1 MTDREAVTDPV
12 PGLRRMKR
20 GGRVDLYW
28 VATRPAVAAGY
39 KPTVVRLH
47 GDMDVPGEAQMVA
60 QRCRVLTAEMRQWM
74 SNKPAVP
81 SAATGTIA
89 WLCDLYQ
96 TDEDSPYRGLRA
108 STGTSYDES
117 IKIIRDTVGSRRI
130 DAITGRDIR
139 RWFKSWGRADPETD
153 ILANPRR
160 AYGCI
165 QLLRIVVNFGVES
178 GNRASGGLK
187 LILQAQRFKQP
198 KRRKLTMTREQVD
211 AFILAAH
218 EAKLPSLA
226 LAVAIQFSCALRQK
240 DVIGEWLPQAE
251 GGQRWTT
258 GLLWGD
264 HVRPDWTLQKPT
276 SKSNGEEVAE
286 FDLRLLP
293 LVMAELQC
301 IPLEARIGPV
311 VRCEGTGRPWKQR
324 LFAQRFR
331 EVARAA
337 GIPDTVWNMDTRA
350 GAVTEAYDKGA
361 REEDAMDLATHK
373 QRTTNQGYNRG
384 RMAKT
389 SRVSALRFGAK
400 NEP

>member
-1 MTDREAVTDPV
+1 MTDRAAVTDPA

-28 VATRPAVAAGY
+28 VAPRPAVAAGY
-39 KPTVVRLH
+39 TPTVVRLH
-47 GDMDVPGEAQMVA
+47 GDMADPADAQAVA

-74 SNKPAVP
+74 SGRNAAPRA
-81 SAATGTIA
+81 SAGTIA

-96 TDEDSPYRGLRA
+96 TDRDSPYRGLRP
-108 STGTSYDES
+108 STQVSYDES
-117 IKIIRDTVGSRRI
+117 IAIVRDTIGSRRV
-130 DAITGRDIR
+130 DAVTGRDVR

-153 ILANPRR
+153 VLANPRR

-178 GNRASGGLK
+178 GSRASGGLK

-198 KRRKLTMTREQVD
+198 KGRKLTMTREQVD
-211 AFILAAH
+211 PFIVAAH
-218 EAKLPSLA
+218 AAKLPSLA
-226 LAVAIQFSCALRQK
+226 LAVALQFSCALRQK
-240 DVIGEWLPQAE
+240 DVIGEWVSDAT

-264 HVRPDWTLQKPT
+264 HIGSDWTLQKPT

-286 FDLRLLP
+286 FDLRPLP
-293 LVMAELQC
+293 LAMAELGR
-301 IPLEARIGPV
+301 IPAEARIGPV

-337 GIPDTVWNMDTRA
+337 GIPDMVWNMDTRA
-350 GAVTEAYDKGA
+350 GAVTEAYDMGA

-373 QRTTNQGYNRG
+373 QRTTNQNYNRG
-384 RMAKT
+384 RMVKT